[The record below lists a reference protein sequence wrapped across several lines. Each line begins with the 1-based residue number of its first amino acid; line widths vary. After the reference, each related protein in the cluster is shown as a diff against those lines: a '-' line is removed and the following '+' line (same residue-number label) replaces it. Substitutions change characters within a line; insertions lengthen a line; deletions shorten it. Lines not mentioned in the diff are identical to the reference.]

1 MFSLDIFPT
10 KYLGNWAQAKER
22 KKACVCCKCHAWPAG
37 KYYSA
42 SRIPFLGRYNISPSR
57 CRPIQPVR
65 PRQLIE
71 HTSISQSHTHHAY
84 DFHARGHIYAAPI
97 CEFIRLLCNSTVLD
111 RYRYIYIDLY
121 VPPKLSEPL
130 VVHYICREMSIILQ
144 SLDTCPYLTTCTLD
158 HAEMVKHHVDR

>member
-42 SRIPFLGRYNISPSR
+42 SRIPCLGRYNISPSR

-71 HTSISQSHTHHAY
+71 HISISQSHTHHAY

-111 RYRYIYIDLY
+111 RYRYIYIY
-121 VPPKLSEPL
+121 RSRRTPQVE
-130 VVHYICREMSIILQ
+130 
-144 SLDTCPYLTTCTLD
+144 
-158 HAEMVKHHVDR
+158 